1 MLSFRVTEALGPDQ
15 LKHGSATG
23 LLAPDVI
30 VLPARPPSPKRPQS
44 ILKYMV
50 PSLSVMHF
58 AGAR

>member
-30 VLPARPPSPKRPQS
+30 VLPDRTPSQKRQQS
-44 ILKYMV
+44 ILEFMV
-50 PSLSVMHF
+50 PSRQVRRRVL
-58 AGAR
+58 